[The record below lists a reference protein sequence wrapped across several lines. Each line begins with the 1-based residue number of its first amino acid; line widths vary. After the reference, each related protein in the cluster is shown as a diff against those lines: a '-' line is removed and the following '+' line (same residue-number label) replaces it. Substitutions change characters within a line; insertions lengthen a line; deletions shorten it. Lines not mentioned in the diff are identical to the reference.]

1 MHRRAEQV
9 EQTRERITEATV
21 RLHRTVGPAH
31 TSIAAVADE
40 AGVTRLTLY
49 RHFADLDTLFGACRT
64 HWVAQNLGAGPDRLA
79 DHPRP

>member
-9 EQTRERITEATV
+9 EQTRECITEATV

-64 HWVAQNLGAGPDRLA
+64 HW
-79 DHPRP
+79 